1 MAQPTDDLISQV
13 CAITGLDEGSAK
25 VLLKVRR
32 DIGGQAAYEAITE
45 CAGP

>member
-32 DIGGQAAYEAITE
+32 NIGGQAVCEAITE
-45 CAGP
+45 CAWP